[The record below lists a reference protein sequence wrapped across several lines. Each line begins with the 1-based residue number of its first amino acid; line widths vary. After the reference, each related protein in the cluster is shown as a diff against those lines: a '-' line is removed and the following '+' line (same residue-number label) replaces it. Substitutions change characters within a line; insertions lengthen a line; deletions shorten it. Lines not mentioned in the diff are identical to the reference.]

1 MVELDGKPWFSASDV
16 CKALEVYLRKG
27 KQAGT
32 VNSNSM
38 RTVLLPGE
46 HRTIANPI
54 GFGQH
59 GRPPVFINESGL
71 YRFIMRCD
79 KPNARPFQTWVT
91 GTVLPTLRKEGVYVR
106 DEEKIADASSVED
119 LDSLNDMIV
128 GLMKRKTEMLE
139 APRPDK
145 TTGNRFDSGRGA
157 MPGLNLVYSL
167 SSPYIGLNWTSSGTV
182 RQVLVVPSQS
192 PHWTTSGSYR
202 FAEGVLVW
210 ATLRVL
216 KVEGGAA

>member
-1 MVELDGKPWFSASDV
+1 
-16 CKALEVYLRKG
+16 
-27 KQAGT
+27 
-32 VNSNSM
+32 M

-128 GLMKRKTEMLE
+128 GLMKRKTELLE
-139 APRPDK
+139 ARLAEKEALIQKQAPKVSAYEGLFDKEGLVRLGEACRAIKARDPAINVNAMTPDLVRMGFPAYPILERRRAPRCQTD
-145 TTGNRFDSGRGA
+145 
-157 MPGLNLVYSL
+157 
-167 SSPYIGLNWTSSGTV
+167 
-182 RQVLVVPSQS
+182 
-192 PHWTTSGSYR
+192 
-202 FAEGVLVW
+202 
-210 ATLRVL
+210 
-216 KVEGGAA
+216 